1 MLGIQFLLSK
11 SGDGHYFDIFDYSDD
26 FDIFNI
32 FNYFDISDYF
42 DIFDISDYFDYI
54 PWNWFLDQ
62 PDRQELDLCGSSRL
76 STIATCVALFW
87 RTEPSQDDFDRH

>member
-32 FNYFDISDYF
+32 FDYFDISDYF

-54 PWNWFLDQ
+54 PRN
-62 PDRQELDLCGSSRL
+62 
-76 STIATCVALFW
+76 
-87 RTEPSQDDFDRH
+87 